1 MAKLITVVQ
10 TYFKDGTYRN
20 NTVELQI
27 PQDAAKLIEEYWKKQ
42 GIHKLVTA
50 KYLASNQSACAYLKQ
65 DETLICGINGMCADE
80 TDENEVFEH
89 SFKDDEEDD
98 RD

>member
-1 MAKLITVVQ
+1 MARIITVVQ
-10 TYFKDGTYRN
+10 TYFDDGTYRN

-27 PQDAAKLIEEYWKKQ
+27 PQKAADIIEEYWKKQ
-42 GIHKLVTA
+42 GIHKCATA
-50 KYLASNQSACAYLKQ
+50 KYLAANQEGCAYLKQ
-65 DETLICGINGMCADE
+65 DETLKCGINCMSNIDR
-80 TDENEVFEH
+80 DENEVFEH